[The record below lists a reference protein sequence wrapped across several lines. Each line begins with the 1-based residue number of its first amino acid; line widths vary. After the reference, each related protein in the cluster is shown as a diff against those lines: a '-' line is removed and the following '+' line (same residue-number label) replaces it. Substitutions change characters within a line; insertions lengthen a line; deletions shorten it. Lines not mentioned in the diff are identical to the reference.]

1 MFWASRVEFLCVKG
15 FSCWSHLQDRLHTFM
30 DLPVIEK
37 TVVINI
43 PEGMHLRPAQLFAQL
58 AQSFESEIKV
68 ARDSLIVDAKSIM
81 HVMTLDARQGTE
93 LTLQAHGSDAEQAL
107 KAIAHLVDHDFE
119 TDETLSQGSTS

>member
-1 MFWASRVEFLCVKG
+1 
-15 FSCWSHLQDRLHTFM
+15 M
-30 DLPVIEK
+30 DLPVVEK

-68 ARDSLIVDAKSIM
+68 VRDSLIVDAKSIM

-107 KAIAHLVDHDFE
+107 KAIADLVDRDFE
-119 TDETLSQGSTS
+119 TDETLSQGSTN

>member
-1 MFWASRVEFLCVKG
+1 
-15 FSCWSHLQDRLHTFM
+15 M
-30 DLPVIEK
+30 DLPVVEK

-68 ARDSLIVDAKSIM
+68 VRDSLIVDAKSIM

-93 LTLQAHGSDAEQAL
+93 LTLQAHGKDAEQAL
-107 KAIAHLVDHDFE
+107 EAIAHLVDRDFE
-119 TDETLSQGSTS
+119 TDETLSRESSS